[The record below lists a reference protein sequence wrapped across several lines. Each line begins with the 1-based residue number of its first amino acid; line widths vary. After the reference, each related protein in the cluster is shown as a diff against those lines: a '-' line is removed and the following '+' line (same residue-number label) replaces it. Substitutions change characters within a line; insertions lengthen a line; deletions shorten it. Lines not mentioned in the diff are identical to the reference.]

1 MATSSGSDNFQVGPI
16 QTAQLPALA
25 ALAMAAWQTGPG
37 QDLSAEARSM
47 FRASSPFLSFLRL
60 HAPWCW
66 QVDLGGVPVGWLGRE
81 AESGLV
87 TDLWVHP
94 DFQRTGAGT
103 ALVLALQ
110 AHLASQQVSAM
121 EVETTIDNG
130 AALAFYRAH
139 GFSRIWT
146 RRRYDTFARVHIEKV
161 RLRKGLN

>member
-1 MATSSGSDNFQVGPI
+1 MAMRAASGKFQVRP
-16 QTAQLPALA
+16 AEEKDLPALA
-25 ALAMAAWQTGPG
+25 ALAMAAWQGGPG
-37 QDLSAEARSM
+37 RVLDAEARAV
-47 FRASSPFLSFLRL
+47 FQASSPFLSFLRL
-60 HAPWCW
+60 HSPWCL
-66 QVDLGGVPVGWLGRE
+66 QADVDGVPVGWVGRE
-81 AESGLV
+81 AEDSLV

-94 DFQRTGAGT
+94 DRQRTGAGA
-103 ALVLALQ
+103 ALISALQ
-110 AHLASQQVSAM
+110 RRLISQRYSAM